1 MTAFRRRSRSVSLLL
16 WLAAAAVAGPAAAQT
31 PVAGLDLLD
40 LQAGAVILSAT
51 GEYNEDWSALN
62 LLDGTTT
69 TGWSAPAGTPA
80 PYAFVI
86 ELPRRHRLRSIVLD
100 NTDAKESYPGISAR
114 EVRVSSS
121 TTSPSTG
128 FTLLGT
134 FEAPQG
140 ARKDFLLAPPG
151 NVAQWLKLEVV
162 SNWGHAE
169 YTELMELEA
178 YGEPEGEATA
188 PPPVTGVY
196 STNYNLLLLQQR
208 GSRVV
213 GCYDWSDGTL
223 MGSTDGR
230 VVQFEWREDQGT
242 DVGTAIMVLS
252 SAGDYLNGLW
262 YRGGVRQGVWKG
274 PRAAPGAKPQCK
286 VRAAGG
292 IGSALAESG
301 RAIVYGIYFDSDSA
315 RLRPESEGALGEI
328 LGLLKTQ
335 PGLRLLVEGHTD
347 STNSEAYNVQLSAER
362 AQAVRTWLIAREI
375 VAARLEPEGLG
386 ESRPVAA
393 NTTPQGRA
401 LNRRVEIV
409 ILK

>member
-1 MTAFRRRSRSVSLLL
+1 MTALFRKTRTVSLLL
-16 WLAAAAVAGPAAAQT
+16 LLAAATGAGRVAAQT
-31 PVAGLDLLD
+31 PVGGLDLLD

-62 LLDGTTT
+62 LLDGTTQ
-69 TGWSAPAGTPA
+69 TGWSAPEGKSA

-86 ELPRRHRLRSIVLD
+86 ELPRRYRLRFLVLD

-114 EVRVSSS
+114 EVRVSGS
-121 TTSPSTG
+121 TTSATAG
-128 FTLLGT
+128 FAPLGT
-134 FEAPQG
+134 FEAAQG
-140 ARKDFLLAPPG
+140 ARREFPLPPPG
-151 NVAQWLKLEVV
+151 SLAQWLKLEVL
-162 SNWGHAE
+162 SNWGHAQ
-169 YTELMELEA
+169 YTEMMELEA

-188 PPPVTGVY
+188 PPPIAGVY
-196 STNYNLLLLQQR
+196 QTNYELMSLQQR

-213 GCYDWSDGTL
+213 GCYDFSGGTL

-242 DVGTAIMVLS
+242 DIGTAIMVLS

-262 YRGGVRQGVWKG
+262 YRAGIRQGVWKG
-274 PRAAPGAKPQCK
+274 PRAAPGSKPHCT
-286 VRAAGG
+286 VRDAGG
-292 IGSALAESG
+292 IGTALAESG
-301 RAIVYGIYFDSDSA
+301 RAIIYGIYFDSDSA

-328 LGLLKTQ
+328 LALLKIQ

-347 STNSEAYNVQLSAER
+347 STNSEAYNLKLSAER
-362 AQAVRTWLIAREI
+362 AQAVREWLVAREI
-375 VAARLEPEGLG
+375 AAVRLEPKGLG
-386 ESRPVAA
+386 ESRPVAD